1 MTHPE
6 QGAPPRGPREEA
18 APRRGGQ
25 DIAVVGLACRVPG
38 ADTPDELWRLLA
50 EGRRADG
57 RAPEGRFAASEVP
70 ADVRTRVAQGSYHP
84 DAGRFDARLFGMSD
98 REAAAVD
105 PHQRWTLELA
115 WTALEDAGQD
125 PSAPRERGL
134 GVFVGSM
141 GADWAMEHAARR
153 RGAIGPGTLAA
164 TAPSMIAA
172 RVSHAFGLHG
182 PSLVVDTGQSS
193 GLVAVHHA
201 AQAIRAGDC
210 AGALVTAV
218 NLNLSTENATATAAF
233 GGQSPSGRATLFEDD
248 ADGYV
253 RGEGGA
259 AVLLR
264 PLADALR
271 DGDRVHAVLR
281 GSAVTHDGSGTLLVP
296 DPEAH
301 ARTIRRACA
310 AAGADPSAVGFVE
323 LHGTG
328 TPVGDRAEA
337 DALGQV
343 FARSGGTGPAVG
355 SVKTTVG
362 HLEGA
367 AGLLGLVKAVLVVAR
382 GSVPGTA
389 GHRGG
394 ALARRLA
401 DDGITVPTSPVPLPP
416 GALAGVSSLGMGG
429 TNCHV
434 VLAPPPVPADLSP
447 GHPGDG
453 AETPAPEAVP
463 VTLSAASPESLRAT
477 AAALRDW
484 AEAQGELL
492 ARPGALASVART
504 LTTRRA
510 PLSRRA
516 SFTARSAAELTG
528 RLDRIARGVPGR
540 AVHTGAGPR
549 PRTAFLFPGQG
560 AQRPG
565 MGSGLLEL
573 PGYSARFDAVAAHAD
588 PLLDIPLR
596 ELTRVRDGAAED
608 HPLHDTRYTQI
619 ALFAHGVALSGCA
632 EELGVRADV
641 LGGHSVGELTAA
653 HVAGVLDLADAVRL
667 VVARGAAMAEAE
679 PVGAMV
685 SVRAGESQV
694 RETIAALRSEV
705 EIAAL
710 NGPAST
716 VISGDRTAV
725 LACAEAL
732 RARGY
737 RTRSLQVRH
746 AFHSRH
752 MDPALAEFRATAA
765 TITYR
770 EPARPVLSNLSGR
783 FAEGEDLITADYWVR
798 HIRHTVR
805 FGDGLATL
813 RADGVRLCLELGPTR
828 TLTPLVRAAEA
839 DGPEP
844 AAASFGH
851 EEESEYIAFLDALTL
866 ARSHGHAVRWQALP
880 GLDAPGW
887 TPLPTYRFT
896 GRDHGSG
903 ERAAAASGPSGATAG
918 APEPAAEALRDPL
931 ALVRTAIAEV
941 LGSTDVHV
949 RSADTP
955 LTDLGATSVGGLELR
970 AELASRTGLN
980 LAASLVYDH
989 PTPRALAEH
998 ITALLRQRP
1007 GTPPSL
1013 PAPARAVRRSA
1024 GSGPESDPV
1033 VVAAAACRYPG
1044 AVSSPE
1050 ELWQLASSG
1059 PYTVGGFPDDRGQH
1073 WSDERIQVRS
1083 GGFLADV
1090 AGFDAPF
1097 FGISPREARAMDPQ
1111 QRIMLELCWESLE
1124 RAGIDPRSL
1133 RGTETAVFLGAMA
1146 GDYAQAAHEAG
1157 DELGGH
1163 ELTGT
1168 SSAVL
1173 SGRVAYHL
1181 GLTGPALTV
1190 DTACSSS
1197 LVALHLAVRS
1207 LLQGECGIALAGG
1220 ITVMSTPRM
1229 YRDFQRLGGLSA
1241 DGRCRP
1247 FSADAD
1253 GTVWSEGAGVVVV
1266 TRRSEARRRGLPVLA
1281 VVAGSAVNQD
1291 GASNG
1296 LTAPSGTAQRRVIE
1310 RALADAGLRPSDI
1323 DAVEA
1328 HGTGTVLG
1336 DAVEAQALIDS
1347 YGTGRADTDDA
1358 DPDDA
1363 PGPLRIGSLKAL
1375 TGHTQAAAGIGGV
1388 ITVVE
1393 ALRHAELPPTLR
1405 GTEPTPKV
1413 DWPSD
1418 AVRVLTEPV
1427 PWPRGGRTRRA
1438 AVSSFGMSG
1447 TNAHLILED
1456 PDTDTVPDQ
1465 DAELPPGTG
1474 PSPSP
1479 LPFVVSAA
1487 CREALEN
1494 QLGRLSEALAEP
1506 GTGLPEAARTLA
1518 TRRAALPHR
1527 AAVVAHDRA
1536 GLLAGLEAARTGAPV
1551 EGVSRGTAHGE
1562 YAVAFVYPGQGSQW
1576 PGMGR
1581 RLLRE
1586 APAFAREVDRC
1597 ADAFAPHVGFSV
1609 VRLLA
1614 GEEPAGVADSLE
1626 GVQVALF
1633 TMMAGLTAL
1642 WRSGGVEPDLVL
1654 GHSQGEAAAAYAAGA
1669 LSLQDAA
1676 AVVATRARLLSSLA
1690 GTGAMTVL
1698 GLDEDDTRRLLAG
1711 RRDDSVEVAVC
1722 NGPGSTVVS
1731 GPPQAVAELAEHCR
1745 RAGIRTVAVAVDYA
1759 SHSAM
1764 VEPVARALTDGLAGI
1779 VPRPAGVP
1787 FFSTTRA
1794 DWLTG
1799 TEVDAGYW
1807 YENLRGTVR
1816 FADAVAAISD
1826 TRPAAFVE
1834 ISPHEVLTAP
1844 ITAVLDGRGERP
1856 APVVGSLRRDQGG
1869 YRDFLA
1875 RLGQAWTQGVPV
1887 RWDGALPGGPGPDP
1901 GDGAENGAAAD
1912 LPPTPFRHRRY
1923 WIRTDTPA
1931 PARPVPPPPATG
1943 SAPGTASAPADA
1955 QAEAADAEAA
1965 VLARVTEVLQL
1976 PRGRAAEEGDRSFR
1990 DLGLD
1995 SLTTIDLRRRIR
2007 DSLGVVVPVDVF
2019 RTHDTPRRLAR
2030 WVRDHLTTEEER
2042 RDA

>member
-1 MTHPE
+1 M
-6 QGAPPRGPREEA
+6 
-18 APRRGGQ
+18 
-25 DIAVVGLACRVPG
+25 
-38 ADTPDELWRLLA
+38 
-50 EGRRADG
+50 
-57 RAPEGRFAASEVP
+57 
-70 ADVRTRVAQGSYHP
+70 RTRVAQGSYHP

-264 PLADALR
+264 PLTDALR

-394 ALARRLA
+394 ELARRLA

-463 VTLSAASPESLRAT
+463 VTLSEAVPVILSAASPESLRAT

-737 RTRSLQVRH
+737 RTRSLPVRH

-765 TITYR
+765 TVTYR
-770 EPARPVLSNLSGR
+770 EPTRPVLSNLSGR

-851 EEESEYIAFLDALTL
+851 EEESEYIAFLDAL
-866 ARSHGHAVRWQALP
+866 
-880 GLDAPGW
+880 
-887 TPLPTYRFT
+887 
-896 GRDHGSG
+896 
-903 ERAAAASGPSGATAG
+903 
-918 APEPAAEALRDPL
+918 
-931 ALVRTAIAEV
+931 
-941 LGSTDVHV
+941 
-949 RSADTP
+949 
-955 LTDLGATSVGGLELR
+955 
-970 AELASRTGLN
+970 
-980 LAASLVYDH
+980 
-989 PTPRALAEH
+989 
-998 ITALLRQRP
+998 
-1007 GTPPSL
+1007 
-1013 PAPARAVRRSA
+1013 
-1024 GSGPESDPV
+1024 
-1033 VVAAAACRYPG
+1033 
-1044 AVSSPE
+1044 
-1050 ELWQLASSG
+1050 
-1059 PYTVGGFPDDRGQH
+1059 
-1073 WSDERIQVRS
+1073 
-1083 GGFLADV
+1083 
-1090 AGFDAPF
+1090 
-1097 FGISPREARAMDPQ
+1097 
-1111 QRIMLELCWESLE
+1111 
-1124 RAGIDPRSL
+1124 
-1133 RGTETAVFLGAMA
+1133 
-1146 GDYAQAAHEAG
+1146 
-1157 DELGGH
+1157 
-1163 ELTGT
+1163 
-1168 SSAVL
+1168 
-1173 SGRVAYHL
+1173 
-1181 GLTGPALTV
+1181 
-1190 DTACSSS
+1190 
-1197 LVALHLAVRS
+1197 
-1207 LLQGECGIALAGG
+1207 
-1220 ITVMSTPRM
+1220 
-1229 YRDFQRLGGLSA
+1229 
-1241 DGRCRP
+1241 
-1247 FSADAD
+1247 
-1253 GTVWSEGAGVVVV
+1253 
-1266 TRRSEARRRGLPVLA
+1266 
-1281 VVAGSAVNQD
+1281 
-1291 GASNG
+1291 
-1296 LTAPSGTAQRRVIE
+1296 
-1310 RALADAGLRPSDI
+1310 
-1323 DAVEA
+1323 
-1328 HGTGTVLG
+1328 
-1336 DAVEAQALIDS
+1336 
-1347 YGTGRADTDDA
+1347 
-1358 DPDDA
+1358 
-1363 PGPLRIGSLKAL
+1363 
-1375 TGHTQAAAGIGGV
+1375 
-1388 ITVVE
+1388 
-1393 ALRHAELPPTLR
+1393 
-1405 GTEPTPKV
+1405 
-1413 DWPSD
+1413 
-1418 AVRVLTEPV
+1418 
-1427 PWPRGGRTRRA
+1427 
-1438 AVSSFGMSG
+1438 
-1447 TNAHLILED
+1447 
-1456 PDTDTVPDQ
+1456 
-1465 DAELPPGTG
+1465 
-1474 PSPSP
+1474 
-1479 LPFVVSAA
+1479 
-1487 CREALEN
+1487 
-1494 QLGRLSEALAEP
+1494 
-1506 GTGLPEAARTLA
+1506 
-1518 TRRAALPHR
+1518 
-1527 AAVVAHDRA
+1527 
-1536 GLLAGLEAARTGAPV
+1536 
-1551 EGVSRGTAHGE
+1551 
-1562 YAVAFVYPGQGSQW
+1562 
-1576 PGMGR
+1576 
-1581 RLLRE
+1581 
-1586 APAFAREVDRC
+1586 
-1597 ADAFAPHVGFSV
+1597 
-1609 VRLLA
+1609 
-1614 GEEPAGVADSLE
+1614 
-1626 GVQVALF
+1626 
-1633 TMMAGLTAL
+1633 
-1642 WRSGGVEPDLVL
+1642 
-1654 GHSQGEAAAAYAAGA
+1654 
-1669 LSLQDAA
+1669 
-1676 AVVATRARLLSSLA
+1676 
-1690 GTGAMTVL
+1690 
-1698 GLDEDDTRRLLAG
+1698 
-1711 RRDDSVEVAVC
+1711 
-1722 NGPGSTVVS
+1722 
-1731 GPPQAVAELAEHCR
+1731 
-1745 RAGIRTVAVAVDYA
+1745 
-1759 SHSAM
+1759 
-1764 VEPVARALTDGLAGI
+1764 
-1779 VPRPAGVP
+1779 
-1787 FFSTTRA
+1787 
-1794 DWLTG
+1794 
-1799 TEVDAGYW
+1799 
-1807 YENLRGTVR
+1807 
-1816 FADAVAAISD
+1816 
-1826 TRPAAFVE
+1826 
-1834 ISPHEVLTAP
+1834 
-1844 ITAVLDGRGERP
+1844 RP
-1856 APVVGSLRRDQGG
+1856 APRCRR
-1869 YRDFLA
+1869 RC
-1875 RLGQAWTQGVPV
+1875 
-1887 RWDGALPGGPGPDP
+1887 
-1901 GDGAENGAAAD
+1901 
-1912 LPPTPFRHRRY
+1912 
-1923 WIRTDTPA
+1923 
-1931 PARPVPPPPATG
+1931 RPVPPRRRRRTAGRAAGRSRSGGAAATG
-1943 SAPGTASAPADA
+1943 SANRPK
-1955 QAEAADAEAA
+1955 ADAE
-1965 VLARVTEVLQL
+1965 RYGPG
-1976 PRGRAAEEGDRSFR
+1976 PRA
-1990 DLGLD
+1990 
-1995 SLTTIDLRRRIR
+1995 
-2007 DSLGVVVPVDVF
+2007 PV
-2019 RTHDTPRRLAR
+2019 R
-2030 WVRDHLTTEEER
+2030 
-2042 RDA
+2042 

>member
-1 MTHPE
+1 MTHTE
-6 QGAPPRGPREEA
+6 QATSPQGR
-18 APRRGGQ
+18 Q
-25 DIAVVGLACRVPG
+25 DIAVVGLSCRVPG

-50 EGRRADG
+50 EGHRPDG
-57 RAPEGRFAASEVP
+57 RAPEGRFSTAEVP
-70 ADVRTRVAQGSYHP
+70 ADVRARVAQGSYHP
-84 DAGRFDARLFGMSD
+84 DAGRFDARLFHLSD
-98 REAAAVD
+98 RESAAID

-115 WTALEDAGQD
+115 WAALEDAGQD
-125 PSAPRERGL
+125 PSAPREHDL

-153 RGAIGPGTLAA
+153 RGAVGPGTLAA

-172 RVSHAFGLHG
+172 RVSHAFKLHG
-182 PSLVVDTGQSS
+182 PSVVVDTGQSS
-193 GLVAVHHA
+193 ALVAVHHA

-218 NLNLSTENATATAAF
+218 NLNLSTENAAATASF

-281 GSAVTHDGSGTLLVP
+281 GSAVTHDGSGTPLVP
-296 DPEAH
+296 DARAH
-301 ARTIRRACA
+301 ARTILRACA
-310 AAGADPSAVGFVE
+310 AAGAAPGDVGFVE

-328 TPVGDRAEA
+328 TPVGDQAEA

-343 FARSGGTGPAVG
+343 FARPGGTGPAVG

-382 GSVPGTA
+382 GTVPGTA

-401 DDGITVPTSPVPLPP
+401 DGGITVPASSVPLPP

-434 VLAPPPVPADLSP
+434 VLAPPPVPADLSS
-447 GHPGDG
+447 G
-453 AETPAPEAVP
+453 AGAPAPEAVP
-463 VTLSAASPESLRAT
+463 VILSAASPDSLHAA

-484 AEAQGELL
+484 AEARGELL
-492 ARPGALASVART
+492 DRPGALASVART

-510 PLSRRA
+510 RLSERT

-528 RLDRIARGVPGR
+528 RLDRIARGTPGR
-540 AVHTGAGPR
+540 SVHMGTGAR
-549 PRTAFLFPGQG
+549 TRTAFLFPGQG

-565 MGSGLLEL
+565 MGGGLLEL
-573 PGYSARFDAVAAHAD
+573 PGYAARFDAVAAHAD
-588 PLLDIPLR
+588 PLLGVPLR
-596 ELTRVRDGAAED
+596 ELIRVRDGAPED

-619 ALFAHGVALSGCA
+619 ALFAHGVALNGYA
-632 EELGVRADV
+632 EDLGVRADA
-641 LGGHSVGELTAA
+641 LGGHSVGELIAA

-667 VVARGAAMAEAE
+667 VVARGAAMAGAE

-685 SVRAGESQV
+685 SVRAEESQV
-694 RETIAALRSEV
+694 RETLAALGSEV

-716 VISGDRTAV
+716 VVSGDRGPV
-725 LACAEAL
+725 LACEEAL

-737 RTRSLQVRH
+737 RTRRLPVSH

-752 MDPALAEFRATAA
+752 MEPVLEEFRATAA
-765 TITYR
+765 AVTYR
-770 EPARPVLSNLSGR
+770 RPARPVLSNLSGR
-783 FAEGEDLITADYWVR
+783 FGSGGDLVTADYWVR

-813 RADGVRLCLELGPTR
+813 RADGIGLCLELGPTR
-828 TLTPLVRAAEA
+828 TLTPLVRAAEEDGA
-839 DGPEP
+839 DM

-851 EEESEYIAFLDALTL
+851 EEGSEYAAFLDALTL
-866 ARSHGHAVRWQALP
+866 AGSHGHTVRWHVLP
-880 GLDAPGW
+880 GLDSPGW

-896 GRDHGSG
+896 GGDHGSG
-903 ERAAAASGPSGATAG
+903 GRTADAPRPSGTSAG
-918 APEPAAEALRDPL
+918 AAGPTDGAPRDPL
-931 ALVRTAIAEV
+931 ALVRTVIAEV
-941 LGSTDVHV
+941 LDIADIHT

-955 LTDLGATSVGGLELR
+955 LADLGATSLGGLELR

-998 ITALLRQRP
+998 IAARLGQGHGEPPRP
-1007 GTPPSL
+1007 
-1013 PAPARAVRRSA
+1013 PAPVRPVRRST
-1024 GSGPESDPV
+1024 GSEQASDPV
-1033 VVAAAACRYPG
+1033 VIAATACRYPG

-1050 ELWQLASSG
+1050 ELWRLASSG
-1059 PYTVGGFPDDRGQH
+1059 PYAVGAFPDDRGEH
-1073 WSDERIQVRS
+1073 WSDERIQVRA
-1083 GGFLADV
+1083 GGFLTDV

-1124 RAGIDPRSL
+1124 RAGIDPHSL

-1146 GDYAQAAHEAG
+1146 GDYAQAAYEAG

-1163 ELTGT
+1163 GLTGT
-1168 SSAVL
+1168 SGAVL

-1207 LLQGECGIALAGG
+1207 LLQEECGIALAGG
-1220 ITVMSTPRM
+1220 VTVMSTPRM

-1336 DAVEAQALIDS
+1336 DAVEAQALFDS
-1347 YGTGRADTDDA
+1347 YGAHRA
-1358 DPDDA
+1358 DPDRA
-1363 PGPLRIGSLKAL
+1363 PAAGPGPLLIGSLKAL

-1393 ALRHAELPPTLR
+1393 ALRHAELPATLR
-1405 GTEPTPKV
+1405 GIEPTPKV

-1418 AVRVLTEPV
+1418 TVRVLTEPV

-1447 TNAHLILED
+1447 TNAHLILEEPG
-1456 PDTDTVPDQ
+1456 PDTAADRSP
-1465 DAELPPGTG
+1465 ELRPES
-1474 PSPSP
+1474 PSPGAP

-1487 CREALEN
+1487 SREALET
-1494 QLGRLSEALAEP
+1494 QLGRLGGALAEP
-1506 GTGLPEAARTLA
+1506 GTELSEAARTLA

-1536 GLLAGLEAARTGAPV
+1536 GLLAGLEAARTRAPL
-1551 EGVSRGTAHGE
+1551 EGVARGVAHGE

-1586 APAFAREVDRC
+1586 SPAFAREVDRC

-1609 VRLLA
+1609 TRLLA
-1614 GEEPAGVADSLE
+1614 GEEPTAVANSLE

-1633 TMMAGLTAL
+1633 TMMAALTAL
-1642 WRSGGVEPDLVL
+1642 WRNGGVEPDLVL
-1654 GHSQGEAAAAYAAGA
+1654 GHSQGEVAAAYAAGA

-1676 AVVATRARLLSSLA
+1676 AVVATRARSLSSLA
-1690 GTGAMTVL
+1690 GTGAMAVL
-1698 GLDEDDTRRLLAG
+1698 GLDEDATRRLLAERG
-1711 RRDDSVEVAVC
+1711 DGSVEVAVC

-1731 GPPQAVAELAEHCR
+1731 GPSQAVAELADHCGR
-1745 RAGIRTVAVAVDYA
+1745 SGIRTVTVAVDYA

-1764 VEPVARALTDGLAGI
+1764 VEPVARTLTDRLAGI
-1779 VPRPAGVP
+1779 VPRPARTP
-1787 FFSTTRA
+1787 FFSTTRSE
-1794 DWLTG
+1794 WLTG

-1816 FADAVAAISD
+1816 FADAVAAVSGS
-1826 TRPAAFVE
+1826 RPTAFVE
-1834 ISPHEVLTAP
+1834 VSPHEVLTAP
-1844 ITAVLDGRGERP
+1844 ITAVLDGLGERP
-1856 APVVGSLRRDQGG
+1856 APVVGSLRRDEGG

-1875 RLGQAWTQGVPV
+1875 RLGHAWAEGVPV
-1887 RWDGALPGGPGPDP
+1887 RWADASPGGPDP
-1901 GDGAENGAAAD
+1901 RPQDGTGTGRAAE
-1912 LPPTPFRHRRY
+1912 LPPTPFRHQRY
-1923 WIRTDTPA
+1923 WTRTDA
-1931 PARPVPPPPATG
+1931 PVRPFRPGPPPPPA
-1943 SAPGTASAPADA
+1943 AGTAHGPETAPV
-1955 QAEAADAEAA
+1955 DAEAA
-1965 VLARVTEVLQL
+1965 VLARITEVLQL
-1976 PRGRAAEEGDRSFR
+1976 PVGRAAEEGDRSFR

-1995 SLTTIDLRRRIR
+1995 SLTTVDLRRRIR
-2007 DSLGVVVPVDVF
+2007 DSLGVPVPIDAF

-2030 WVRDHLTTEEER
+2030 WVRDHLTTTEEER

>member
-1 MTHPE
+1 MQRDPRAE
-6 QGAPPRGPREEA
+6 DAPQRAR
-18 APRRGGQ
+18 Q

-38 ADTPDELWRLLA
+38 ADTPDELWHLLT
-50 EGRRADG
+50 EGRRANG
-57 RAPEGRFAASEVP
+57 RAPDGRFAAAEVP
-70 ADVRTRVAQGSYHP
+70 VEFRTRIGQGSYHP
-84 DAGRFDARLFGMSD
+84 AAGCFDARLFRMSD

-105 PHQRWTLELA
+105 PHQRWALELA

-141 GADWAMEHAARR
+141 GADWAMEQAARR
-153 RGAIGPGTLAA
+153 RDAIGPGTLAA
-164 TAPSMIAA
+164 TTPSMIAA
-172 RVSHAFGLHG
+172 RVSHAFKLQG

-193 GLVAVHHA
+193 GLVAVHQA

-210 AGALVTAV
+210 SGALVVAV
-218 NLNLSTENATATAAF
+218 NLNLSTESATATASF
-233 GGQSPSGRATLFEDD
+233 GGQSPSGRATLFDDD

-296 DPEAH
+296 APEAH

-310 AAGADPSAVGFVE
+310 DAGAAPEAVGFVE

-337 DALGQV
+337 DALQQV
-343 FARSGGTGPAVG
+343 FACAGGTGPAVG
-355 SVKTTVG
+355 SIKTTVG

-382 GSVPGTA
+382 GTVPGTA

-394 ALARRLA
+394 RLARRLA
-401 DDGITVPTSPVPLPP
+401 DDGITVPASPEPLPP
-416 GALAGVSSLGMGG
+416 GTLAGVSSLGMGG

-434 VLAPPPVPADLSP
+434 VLAPPPVPAYLSTGQP
-447 GHPGDG
+447 GSD
-453 AETPAPEAVP
+453 AEKSAPEAVP
-463 VTLSAASPESLRAT
+463 MTLSAATPESLRVT

-484 AEAQGELL
+484 AEARGERL
-492 ARPGALASVART
+492 ARPGALASIART

-510 PLSRRA
+510 RLPRRA
-516 SFTARSAAELTG
+516 SFTACSAAELTD
-528 RLDRIARGVPGR
+528 RLDRIAQGTGGR
-540 AVHTGAGPR
+540 AVHLGAGPR
-549 PRTAFLFPGQG
+549 TRTAFLFPGQG
-560 AQRPG
+560 AQRTG
-565 MGSGLLEL
+565 MGSRLLEL
-573 PGYSARFDAVAAHAD
+573 PGYAERFDAVAAHAD

-596 ELTRVRDGAAED
+596 ELLRDRHGVAEENA
-608 HPLHDTRYTQI
+608 LHDTRYTQI
-619 ALFAHGVALSGCA
+619 ALFAHGVALSGLA
-632 EELGVRADV
+632 EELGVHADV

-653 HVAGVLDLADAVRL
+653 HIAGVLDLADAVRL

-685 SVRAGESQV
+685 SVRAEESRV
-694 RETIAALRSEV
+694 RETLDAHHFEV
-705 EIAAL
+705 DIAAL

-716 VISGDRTAV
+716 VISGDRASV

-737 RTRSLQVRH
+737 RTRILPVRH

-752 MDPALAEFRATAA
+752 MDPVLAQFRAAA
-765 TITYR
+765 AAITYR
-770 EPARPVLSNLSGR
+770 RPTRPVLSNLSGR
-783 FAEGEDLITADYWVR
+783 FAEGGDLTTADYWVR
-798 HIRHTVR
+798 HIRRTVR

-813 RADGVRLCLELGPTR
+813 RADGIRLCLELGPTR
-828 TLTPLVRAAEA
+828 ILTPLVRDAE
-839 DGPEP
+839 DGGPET

-851 EEESEYIAFLDALTL
+851 EEDAEYAAFLNALTL
-866 ARSHGHAVRWQALP
+866 ARSHGHAVRWHTLP

-903 ERAAAASGPSGATAG
+903 RRAEAGSRRADEAAG
-918 APEPAAEALRDPL
+918 APGATPDAPRDPS
-931 ALVRTAIAEV
+931 ALVRAAIADV
-941 LGSTDVHV
+941 LDITDIHA

-955 LTDLGATSVGGLELR
+955 LADLGVTSVGGLELR
-970 AELASRTGLN
+970 AELASRTGLD
-980 LAASLVYDH
+980 LAASLLYDH

-998 ITALLRQRP
+998 IAARLRQHRAGQP
-1007 GTPPSL
+1007 RSPV
-1013 PAPARAVRRSA
+1013 PARPVRGSV
-1024 GSGPESDPV
+1024 GSGPEHDPV
-1033 VVAAAACRYPG
+1033 VIAAAACRYPG

-1050 ELWQLASSG
+1050 ELWRLASFG
-1059 PYTVGGFPDDRGQH
+1059 PYAVGGFPDDRGPH
-1073 WSDERIQVRS
+1073 WADERIRVRS

-1090 AGFDAPF
+1090 AGFDAAF

-1111 QRIMLELCWESLE
+1111 QRIMLELCWEVLE

-1173 SGRVAYHL
+1173 SGRIAYQL

-1207 LLQGECGIALAGG
+1207 LLQDECELALAGG

-1241 DGRCRP
+1241 NGRCRP

-1253 GTVWSEGAGVVVV
+1253 GTVWSEGAGAVVV

-1296 LTAPSGTAQRRVIE
+1296 LTAPSGTAQRRVVQ
-1310 RALADAGLRPSDI
+1310 RALADAGLRPADI

-1336 DAVEAQALIDS
+1336 DSIEAQALIES
-1347 YGTGRADTDDA
+1347 YATDRAGA
-1358 DPDDA
+1358 EGDPA
-1363 PGPLRIGSLKAL
+1363 VGPGPLRIGSLKAL

-1388 ITVVE
+1388 IVLVE
-1393 ALRHAELPPTLR
+1393 ALRRGELPPTLR
-1405 GTEPTPKV
+1405 GSEPTPKV
-1413 DWPSD
+1413 DWPPD
-1418 AVRVLTEPV
+1418 AVRMLTEPV
-1427 PWPRGGRTRRA
+1427 PWPRAARTRRA

-1456 PDTDTVPDQ
+1456 PDPQPIPTSIPAPVRSPQ
-1465 DAELPPGTG
+1465 APRGTR
-1474 PSPSP
+1474 SPRAS

-1487 CREALEN
+1487 SREALES
-1494 QLGRLSEALAEP
+1494 QLGRVREALVETP
-1506 GTGLPEAARTLA
+1506 RSGLPEAARTLA
-1518 TRRAALPHR
+1518 TRRAALSHR
-1527 AAVVAHDRA
+1527 AAVVAHDHA
-1536 GLLAGLEAARTGAPV
+1536 DLLVGLDAARTGAPR
-1551 EGVSRGTAHGE
+1551 EGVARGTAHGE

-1581 RLLRE
+1581 LLLRE
-1586 APAFAREVDRC
+1586 APVFAREVDRC

-1609 VRLLA
+1609 TRLLA
-1614 GEEPAGVADSLE
+1614 GEEPTGVTDSLE

-1642 WRSGGVEPDLVL
+1642 WRNGGVEPDLVL
-1654 GHSQGEAAAAYAAGA
+1654 GHSQGEVAAAYAAGA
-1669 LSLQDAA
+1669 LTLQDAA
-1676 AVVATRARLLSSLA
+1676 AVVTTRARLLSSLA
-1690 GTGAMTVL
+1690 GSGAMTVL
-1698 GLDEDDTRRLLAG
+1698 GLDEDGTRRLLAE
-1711 RRDDSVEVAVC
+1711 RRDGSVEVAVC

-1731 GPPQAVAELAEHCR
+1731 GPPKAVAALADHCR
-1745 RAGIRTVAVAVDYA
+1745 RVGIRTVAVAVDYA

-1764 VEPVARALTDGLAGI
+1764 VEPVARPLTGRLAGI
-1779 VPRPAGVP
+1779 APRPSRVP

-1816 FADAVAAISD
+1816 FADAVAAVSD
-1826 TRPAAFVE
+1826 SRPTAFVE

-1844 ITAVLDGRGERP
+1844 ITALLDGLGERP

-1869 YRDFLA
+1869 HHDFLA
-1875 RLGQAWTQGVPV
+1875 RLSYAWTQGVPV
-1887 RWDGALPGGPGPDP
+1887 SWGSAAPGGQTGHFQDTE
-1901 GDGAENGAAAD
+1901 GNGEPAA
-1912 LPPTPFRHRRY
+1912 LPPTPFRHQRY
-1923 WIRTDTPA
+1923 WIRTDAPA
-1931 PARPVPPPPATG
+1931 PARPVLPAPPAS
-1943 SAPGTASAPADA
+1943 SAEDAPRTASAP
-1955 QAEAADAEAA
+1955 ADAEAA
-1965 VLARVTEVLQL
+1965 VLAQVTEVLHL
-1976 PRGRAAEEGDRSFR
+1976 PPGQAEEEDERSFR
-1990 DLGLD
+1990 ELGLD

-2007 DSLGVVVPVDVF
+2007 ESLGVPVPIGVF

-2030 WVRDHLTTEEER
+2030 WVRDHLTTTEEER
-2042 RDA
+2042 RDV

>member
-6 QGAPPRGPREEA
+6 QGAPPRGTREED
-18 APRRGGQ
+18 APRRARQ

-38 ADTPDELWRLLA
+38 AESPDELWHLLA
-50 EGRRADG
+50 EGRRPDG
-57 RAPEGRFAASEVP
+57 RAPEGRFATAEVP
-70 ADVRTRVAQGSYHP
+70 ADVRTRVGQGSYHP
-84 DAGRFDARLFGMSD
+84 DAGRFDARLFRMSD
-98 REAAAVD
+98 REAAAID

-193 GLVAVHHA
+193 ALVAVHHA

-218 NLNLSTENATATAAF
+218 NLNLSTENATATASF

-296 DPEAH
+296 APEAH

-310 AAGADPSAVGFVE
+310 AAGVDPAAVGFVE

-337 DALGQV
+337 DALSQV
-343 FARSGGTGPAVG
+343 FARSGDTGPAVG
-355 SVKTTVG
+355 SIKTTVG

-382 GSVPGTA
+382 GTVPGTA

-394 ALARRLA
+394 ALARHLA
-401 DDGITVPTSPVPLPP
+401 DDGITVPASPVPLPP

-434 VLAPPPVPADLSP
+434 VLAPPPAPAEPSS
-447 GHPGDG
+447 GHPGG
-453 AETPAPEAVP
+453 EAQTPAPEAVP
-463 VTLSAASPESLRAT
+463 VTLSAASPESLHAT

-510 PLSRRA
+510 RLSQRA

-528 RLDRIARGVPGR
+528 RLDRIAQGIPGR
-540 AVHTGAGPR
+540 AVHSGAGPR
-549 PRTAFLFPGQG
+549 TRTAFLFPGQG

-632 EELGVRADV
+632 EDLGVRADV

-685 SVRAGESQV
+685 SVRAEESRV
-694 RETIAALRSEV
+694 RETLAALRCEV

-710 NGPAST
+710 NGPSST
-716 VISGDRTAV
+716 VISGDRATV

-737 RTRSLQVRH
+737 RTRRLPVRH

-752 MDPALAEFRATAA
+752 MDPVLAKFRATAA
-765 TITYR
+765 AITYR
-770 EPARPVLSNLSGR
+770 RPARPVLSNLSGR
-783 FAEGEDLITADYWVR
+783 FAEGADLITADYWVR

-828 TLTPLVRAAEA
+828 TLTPLVRAAEE
-839 DGPEP
+839 DGPEMT
-844 AAASFGH
+844 AASFGH
-851 EEESEYIAFLDALTL
+851 EEDSEYVAFLDALTR
-866 ARSHGHAVRWQALP
+866 ARSHGHAVRWHALP
-880 GLDAPGW
+880 GLDAAGW

-903 ERAAAASGPSGATAG
+903 EQAAAASRPSD
-918 APEPAAEALRDPL
+918 PAAEAPGPAAQALRDPL
-931 ALVRTAIAEV
+931 ALVRAAIAEV
-941 LGSTDVHV
+941 LDVADIHT

-955 LTDLGATSVGGLELR
+955 LADLGATSVDGLELR

-998 ITALLRQRP
+998 IAARLGQRP
-1007 GTPPSL
+1007 GGPPRT
-1013 PAPARAVRRSA
+1013 PAPARPVRRSPD
-1024 GSGPESDPV
+1024 SEPEPDPV
-1033 VVAAAACRYPG
+1033 VIAAAACRYPG

-1050 ELWQLASSG
+1050 ELWRLASFG
-1059 PYTVGGFPDDRGQH
+1059 PYAVGGFPDDRGQH
-1073 WSDERIQVRS
+1073 WSDERIRVRS

-1097 FGISPREARAMDPQ
+1097 FGVSPREARAMDPQ

-1133 RGTETAVFLGAMA
+1133 HGTETAVFLGAMA

-1168 SSAVL
+1168 SNAVL
-1173 SGRVAYHL
+1173 SGRIAYHL

-1207 LLQGECGIALAGG
+1207 LLQGECDIALAGG

-1247 FSADAD
+1247 FSTDAD

-1347 YGTGRADTDDA
+1347 YCTSRAGTEG
-1358 DPDDA
+1358 DPA
-1363 PGPLRIGSLKAL
+1363 AGPGPLHIGSLKAL

-1388 ITVVE
+1388 IAVVE

-1405 GTEPTPKV
+1405 GIEPTPKV

-1456 PDTDTVPDQ
+1456 PNPGASQSPDPARSPQ
-1465 DAELPPGTG
+1465 LPPGTR
-1474 PSPSP
+1474 SPRTS

-1487 CREALEN
+1487 CPEALET
-1494 QLGRLSEALAEP
+1494 QLGRLSGALAEP
-1506 GTGLPEAARTLA
+1506 GPGLPAAARTLA

-1536 GLLAGLEAARTGAPV
+1536 GLLAGLEAARTGAPL
-1551 EGVSRGTAHGE
+1551 EGVARGTAHGE

-1597 ADAFAPHVGFSV
+1597 ADAFAPHVDFSV
-1609 VRLLA
+1609 TRLIA

-1642 WRSGGVEPDLVL
+1642 WRSSGVAPDLVL
-1654 GHSQGEAAAAYAAGA
+1654 GHSQGEVAAAYAAGA
-1669 LSLQDAA
+1669 LTLQDAA

-1698 GLDEDDTRRLLAG
+1698 GLDEDETRRLLAG
-1711 RRDDSVEVAVC
+1711 RRDASVEVAVC

-1731 GPPQAVAELAEHCR
+1731 GPPEAVEELADHCR

-1764 VEPVARALTDGLAGI
+1764 VEPVARALTDRLAGI
-1779 VPRPAGVP
+1779 VPRPARVP

-1799 TEVDAGYW
+1799 AEVDAGYW

-1834 ISPHEVLTAP
+1834 VSPHEVLTAP
-1844 ITAVLDGRGERP
+1844 ITAVLDGLRERP

-1875 RLGQAWTQGVPV
+1875 RLSYAWTQGVPV
-1887 RWDGALPGGPGPDP
+1887 RWDDALPGGPGPRPRDAT
-1901 GDGAENGAAAD
+1901 GDEEVAA
-1912 LPPTPFRHRRY
+1912 LPPTPFRHRRF
-1923 WIRTDTPA
+1923 WIRTDAPA
-1931 PARPVPPPPATG
+1931 PARPVLPAPPPPTTG
-1943 SAPGTASAPADA
+1943 AAPGTASAP
-1955 QAEAADAEAA
+1955 ADAEAA

-1976 PRGRAAEEGDRSFR
+1976 PGGRAAEEGDRSFR
-1990 DLGLD
+1990 ELGLD

-2007 DSLGVVVPVDVF
+2007 ESLGVPVPIDVF
-2019 RTHDTPRRLAR
+2019 QTHDTPRRLAR
-2030 WVRDHLTTEEER
+2030 WVRDHLTTTEEER

>member
-6 QGAPPRGPREEA
+6 QGAPSRGTRDEDTPQRA
-18 APRRGGQ
+18 RQ

-50 EGRRADG
+50 EGRRPEG
-57 RAPEGRFAASEVP
+57 RAPEGRFAAADVP
-70 ADVRTRVAQGSYHP
+70 AGVRAQVGQGSYHQ

-105 PHQRWTLELA
+105 PHQRWALELA

-125 PSAPRERGL
+125 PSAPRERAL

-193 GLVAVHHA
+193 SLVAVHHA

-210 AGALVTAV
+210 DGALVTAV
-218 NLNLSTENATATAAF
+218 NLNLSTENATATASF

-296 DPEAH
+296 APEAH

-310 AAGADPSAVGFVE
+310 AAGTDPAAVGFVE

-337 DALGQV
+337 DALGRV
-343 FARSGGTGPAVG
+343 FARPGGTGPAVG
-355 SVKTTVG
+355 SIKTTVG

-382 GSVPGTA
+382 GTVPGTA

-394 ALARRLA
+394 ELARRLA
-401 DDGITVPTSPVPLPP
+401 DDGITVPASPVPLPP

-434 VLAPPPVPADLSP
+434 VLAPPPVPADSP
-447 GHPGDG
+447 G
-453 AETPAPEAVP
+453 AETAAPEAVP
-463 VTLSAASPESLRAT
+463 VTLSAASSESLHAT

-484 AEAQGELL
+484 AEAEGELL

-510 PLSRRA
+510 RLSRRA
-516 SFTARSAAELTG
+516 SFTARSAAELTR
-528 RLDRIARGVPGR
+528 RLDRIAQGAPGH

-549 PRTAFLFPGQG
+549 TRTAFLFPGQG
-560 AQRPG
+560 AERPG
-565 MGSGLLEL
+565 MGSGLLGL
-573 PGYSARFDAVAAHAD
+573 PGYSERFDAVAAHAD
-588 PLLDIPLR
+588 PLLGIPLR
-596 ELTRVRDGAAED
+596 ELTRVRDRAAD
-608 HPLHDTRYTQI
+608 HPLHGTRYTQI

-632 EELGVRADV
+632 EDLGVRADV

-667 VVARGAAMAEAE
+667 VVARGAAMAGAE
-679 PVGAMV
+679 PAGAMV
-685 SVRAGESQV
+685 SVRAGESRV
-694 RETIAALRSEV
+694 RETLAALGSEV

-710 NGPAST
+710 NGPTST
-716 VISGDRTAV
+716 VVSGDRAAV

-737 RTRSLQVRH
+737 RTRLLPVRH

-752 MDPALAEFRATAA
+752 MDPVLAEFRATAA
-765 TITYR
+765 AITYR
-770 EPARPVLSNLSGR
+770 RPVRPVLSNLSGR
-783 FAEGEDLITADYWVR
+783 FAEGGDLVTADYWVR

-805 FGDGLATL
+805 FGDGLAAL
-813 RADGVRLCLELGPTR
+813 RADGIGLCLELGPTR
-828 TLTPLVRAAEA
+828 TLTPLVRAAGE
-839 DGPEP
+839 DGSGT

-851 EEESEYIAFLDALTL
+851 EEHPEYAAFLDALTL
-866 ARSHGHAVRWQALP
+866 AASHGHQVRWPALP

-896 GRDHGSG
+896 GGDHGPG
-903 ERAAAASGPSGATAG
+903 ERAAAASRPPGATAG
-918 APEPAAEALRDPL
+918 APGPAAEALRDPL
-931 ALVRTAIAEV
+931 ALVRTAVAEV
-941 LGSTDVHV
+941 LDIADSHD

-955 LTDLGATSVGGLELR
+955 LADLGATSLDGLELR
-970 AELASRTGLN
+970 AELASRTGLD
-980 LAASLVYDH
+980 LASSLVYDH

-998 ITALLRQRP
+998 IAARLGQRP
-1007 GTPPSL
+1007 GGPPRP
-1013 PAPARAVRRSA
+1013 PAPARPVPRST
-1024 GSGPESDPV
+1024 GSGPEPDPV

-1044 AVSSPE
+1044 AVSSPG
-1050 ELWQLASSG
+1050 ELWQLASRG
-1059 PYTVGGFPDDRGQH
+1059 PYAVGDFPGDRGAH
-1073 WSDERIQVRS
+1073 WSDERIRVRS

-1146 GDYAQAAHEAG
+1146 GDYAQAAYEAG
-1157 DELGGH
+1157 DEIGGH
-1163 ELTGT
+1163 GLTGT
-1168 SSAVL
+1168 SNAVL
-1173 SGRVAYHL
+1173 SGRIAYHL

-1220 ITVMSTPRM
+1220 VTVMSTPRM

-1296 LTAPSGTAQRRVIE
+1296 LTAPSGTAQRRVVE
-1310 RALADAGLRPSDI
+1310 RALADAGLSPSDI

-1347 YGTGRADTDDA
+1347 YGACRAGTDGG
-1358 DPDDA
+1358 

-1393 ALRHAELPPTLR
+1393 ALRRAELPPTLR

-1413 DWPSD
+1413 DWPSE
-1418 AVRVLTEPV
+1418 AVRMLTEPV
-1427 PWPRGGRTRRA
+1427 PWPRGGRIRRA

-1456 PDTDTVPDQ
+1456 PNPDPGAGPAPAPGPQ
-1465 DAELPPGTG
+1465 LPPGSHSSRT
-1474 PSPSP
+1474 P

-1487 CREALEN
+1487 CRESLET
-1494 QLGRLSEALAEP
+1494 QLDRLGKALAEP
-1506 GTGLPEAARTLA
+1506 GPGLPEAARTLA
-1518 TRRAALPHR
+1518 TRRAALPYR

-1536 GLLAGLEAARTGAPV
+1536 GLLAGLEAARTGAPR
-1551 EGVSRGTAHGE
+1551 EGVARGTAHGE

-1586 APAFAREVDRC
+1586 APAFAREVERC
-1597 ADAFAPHVGFSV
+1597 VDAFAPQVGFSV
-1609 VRLLA
+1609 MRLLA
-1614 GEEPAGVADSLE
+1614 GEEPAAVTDSLE
-1626 GVQVALF
+1626 GIQVGLF

-1654 GHSQGEAAAAYAAGA
+1654 GHSQGEAVAAYAAGA

-1690 GTGAMTVL
+1690 GTGAMAVL
-1698 GLDEDDTRRLLAG
+1698 GLDEDEAGRLLAG
-1711 RRDDSVEVAVC
+1711 RRDGSVEVAVC

-1731 GPPQAVAELAEHCR
+1731 GPPEAVAELAEHCR

-1764 VEPVARALTDGLAGI
+1764 VEPVAGALTDGLAGI
-1779 VPRPAGVP
+1779 VPRPARVP

-1816 FADAVAAISD
+1816 FADAVAAVGG
-1826 TRPAAFVE
+1826 TRPVAFVE
-1834 ISPHEVLTAP
+1834 VSPHEVLTAP
-1844 ITAVLDGRGERP
+1844 IAAVLDGLGERP
-1856 APVVGSLRRDQGG
+1856 APVVGTLRRDQGG

-1875 RLGQAWTQGVPV
+1875 RLGYAWTQGVPV
-1887 RWDGALPGGPGPDP
+1887 RWDGALPGGPEVPP
-1901 GDGAENGAAAD
+1901 GDAAESEEVAD

-1923 WIRTDTPA
+1923 WIRTGTPA
-1931 PARPVPPPPATG
+1931 PARPAPSAPPPTPDTTA
-1943 SAPGTASAPADA
+1943 APGTAPAPADA
-1955 QAEAADAEAA
+1955 EAV

-1976 PRGRAAEEGDRSFR
+1976 PPGRAAEEDDRSFR
-1990 DLGLD
+1990 ELGLD

-2007 DSLGVVVPVDVF
+2007 ESLGVLVPIGAF
-2019 RTHDTPRRLAR
+2019 RTQDTPRQLAR
-2030 WVRDHLTTEEER
+2030 WVRDQLTTTDEER

>member
-1 MTHPE
+1 MTHTE
-6 QGAPPRGPREEA
+6 QGAPPRGTRKED
-18 APRRGGQ
+18 APRPARQ

-50 EGRRADG
+50 EGRRPDG
-57 RAPEGRFAASEVP
+57 RAPEGRFAAAEAP
-70 ADVRTRVAQGSYHP
+70 AEVRTRIEQGSYHP
-84 DAGRFDARLFGMSD
+84 DAGRFDARLFRMSD

-125 PSAPRERGL
+125 PSAPRERDL

-141 GADWAMEHAARR
+141 GADWAMEHAAGR

-193 GLVAVHHA
+193 ALVAVHHA

-210 AGALVTAV
+210 AGALVAAV
-218 NLNLSTENATATAAF
+218 NLNLSTENATATASF

-296 DPEAH
+296 APEAH

-310 AAGADPSAVGFVE
+310 AAEVAPAAIGFVE

-337 DALGQV
+337 DALRRV
-343 FARSGGTGPAVG
+343 FARPGDTGPAVG
-355 SVKTTVG
+355 SIKTTVG

-382 GSVPGTA
+382 GTVPGTA

-394 ALARRLA
+394 ELARRLA
-401 DDGITVPTSPVPLPP
+401 DDGITVPASPVPLPP

-434 VLAPPPVPADLSP
+434 VLAPPPAPADPSS
-447 GHPGDG
+447 GHPGGG
-453 AETPAPEAVP
+453 ARTPVPEAVP
-463 VTLSAASPESLRAT
+463 VTLSAASPESLHAT

-504 LTTRRA
+504 LTARRA
-510 PLSRRA
+510 RLSRRA
-516 SFTARSAAELTG
+516 SFTARSAAELTA
-528 RLDRIARGVPGR
+528 RLDRIAQGVPGR
-540 AVHTGAGPR
+540 AVHPGAGAR
-549 PRTAFLFPGQG
+549 TRTAFLFPGQG

-565 MGSGLLEL
+565 MGGRLLDL

-596 ELTRVRDGAAED
+596 ELARVRDAAGED
-608 HPLHDTRYTQI
+608 HPLHGTRYTQI
-619 ALFAHGVALSGCA
+619 ALFAHGVALSGLA
-632 EELGVRADV
+632 EDLGVRADV

-653 HVAGVLDLADAVRL
+653 HVAGVLDLGDAVRL
-667 VVARGAAMAEAE
+667 VVARGAAMAAVE

-685 SVRAGESQV
+685 SVRAEESRV
-694 RETIAALRSEV
+694 RETLAALRSEV

-716 VISGDRTAV
+716 VISGDRAAV

-732 RARGY
+732 RARGH
-737 RTRSLQVRH
+737 RTRQLPVRH

-752 MDPALAEFRATAA
+752 MDPVLAEFRAAA
-765 TITYR
+765 AAIAYR
-770 EPARPVLSNLSGR
+770 RPARPVLSNLSGR
-783 FAEGEDLITADYWVR
+783 FAEGGDLTTADYWVR
-798 HIRHTVR
+798 HVRHTVR
-805 FGDGLATL
+805 FGDGLAAL

-828 TLTPLVRAAEA
+828 TLTPLVRAAGE
-839 DGPEP
+839 DGPEVS
-844 AAASFGH
+844 AASFGH
-851 EEESEYIAFLDALTL
+851 EEDSEYVAFLDALTL
-866 ARSHGHAVRWQALP
+866 ARSHGHEVRWHELP
-880 GLDAPGW
+880 GLDGPGW

-896 GRDHGSG
+896 GRDHGFG
-903 ERAAAASGPSGATAG
+903 GQAAAASRPSDPAAG
-918 APEPAAEALRDPL
+918 APGPAAQALRDPL
-931 ALVRTAIAEV
+931 ALVRAAIAEV
-941 LGSTDVHV
+941 LDVADVHA

-955 LTDLGATSVGGLELR
+955 LADLGATSVDGLELR
-970 AELASRTGLN
+970 AELASRTGLD

-998 ITALLRQRP
+998 IAARLGRRHDGPPRP
-1007 GTPPSL
+1007 
-1013 PAPARAVRRSA
+1013 PAPAGPVRHSTD
-1024 GSGPESDPV
+1024 SDPEPDPV
-1033 VVAAAACRYPG
+1033 VITAAACRFPG

-1050 ELWQLASSG
+1050 DLWQLASFG
-1059 PYTVGGFPDDRGQH
+1059 PHAVGGFPDDRGQH
-1073 WSDERIQVRS
+1073 WSDERIRVRS

-1146 GDYAQAAHEAG
+1146 GDYAQAAREAG

-1168 SSAVL
+1168 SNAVL
-1173 SGRVAYHL
+1173 SGRIAYHL
-1181 GLTGPALTV
+1181 GLTGPAMTV

-1197 LVALHLAVRS
+1197 LVALHLAVGS
-1207 LLQGECGIALAGG
+1207 LVQGECRIALAGG

-1336 DAVEAQALIDS
+1336 DAVEAQALIDG
-1347 YGTGRADTDDA
+1347 YGTDRAA
-1358 DPDDA
+1358 AGGDPA
-1363 PGPLRIGSLKAL
+1363 AGPGPLRIGSLKAL

-1418 AVRVLTEPV
+1418 AVRMLTEPV
-1427 PWPRGGRTRRA
+1427 PWPRGSRVRRA

-1456 PDTDTVPDQ
+1456 PNPVPGP
-1465 DAELPPGTG
+1465 ELPPGTR
-1474 PSPSP
+1474 SPRTS

-1487 CREALEN
+1487 CPEALDT
-1494 QLGRLSEALAEP
+1494 QLGRLGAALAGP
-1506 GTGLPEAARTLA
+1506 GPGLPEAARTLA
-1518 TRRAALPHR
+1518 TRRAAFPHR

-1536 GLLAGLEAARTGAPV
+1536 GLLAGLEAARTGTPR
-1551 EGVSRGTAHGE
+1551 EGVARGTAHAE

-1609 VRLLA
+1609 PRLLA
-1614 GEEPAGVADSLE
+1614 GEEPAAVADSLE

-1654 GHSQGEAAAAYAAGA
+1654 GHSQGEVAAAYAAGA
-1669 LSLQDAA
+1669 LTLQDAA

-1698 GLDEDDTRRLLAG
+1698 GLDEDETRRLLAG
-1711 RRDDSVEVAVC
+1711 RRDGSVEVAVC

-1731 GPPQAVAELAEHCR
+1731 GPPEAVEELADHCR

-1764 VEPVARALTDGLAGI
+1764 VEPVARALTDRLAGI
-1779 VPRPAGVP
+1779 VPRPARVP

-1799 TEVDAGYW
+1799 AEVDAGYW

-1816 FADAVAAISD
+1816 FADAVAAVSN
-1826 TRPAAFVE
+1826 TRPTAFVE
-1834 ISPHEVLTAP
+1834 VSPHEVLTAP
-1844 ITAVLDGRGERP
+1844 ITAVLDALRERP
-1856 APVVGSLRRDQGG
+1856 APVVGSLRREQGG

-1875 RLGQAWTQGVPV
+1875 RLGHAWTQGVPV
-1887 RWDGALPGGPGPDP
+1887 RWDDALPGGPGSRSR
-1901 GDGAENGAAAD
+1901 DGTAEAAD

-1923 WIRTDTPA
+1923 WIRTDAPA
-1931 PARPVPPPPATG
+1931 PARPVLPAPPPAEG
-1943 SAPGTASAPADA
+1943 AAPGRASAP
-1955 QAEAADAEAA
+1955 ADAEAA

-1976 PRGRAAEEGDRSFR
+1976 PPGRAAEAGDRPFR
-1990 DLGLD
+1990 ELGLD
-1995 SLTTIDLRRRIR
+1995 SLTTIDLRRRVR
-2007 DSLGVVVPVDVF
+2007 ESLGVLVPIDVF
-2019 RTHDTPRRLAR
+2019 QTHHTPQRLAR
-2030 WVRDHLTTEEER
+2030 WVRDQLTTTEEER